1 MGCRVTWVQAV
12 RFPLKHG
19 GLAQTPLGRIL
30 SDKQKEATSMIAEQ
44 LVESGIKLV
53 ASLPD
58 DWIAPLI
65 HAVDQ
70 DDRFKHVPVNREESA
85 IGLCSGAYFGGI
97 PSLALM
103 GASGLMTCVYAI
115 TKINYS
121 YHIPLFIFA
130 TLRGVIG
137 DPRPHHIANGLYLTK
152 LLDSISLPFLLV
164 EERKTISRIPAAF
177 KHCQAM
183 NRPEVVIFTEAVLL
197 GEA

>member
-1 MGCRVTWVQAV
+1 M
-12 RFPLKHG
+12 
-19 GLAQTPLGRIL
+19 
-30 SDKQKEATSMIAEQ
+30 SDKQSEATAFIVEQ
-44 LVESGIKLV
+44 LAESGIKLI

-65 HAVDQ
+65 NAVDK
-70 DDRFKHVPVNREESA
+70 DSRFRHVPVNREESA
-85 IGLCSGAYFGGI
+85 VGLCSGAFFGGI

-103 GASGLMTCVYAI
+103 GASGLTTCIYAI

-137 DPRPHHIANGLYLTK
+137 DPRPHHISNGLYLTK

-164 EERKTISRIPAAF
+164 EERKTICPDSGCVQTLPGDEPARSRDFYRSGIAWRSLTKA
-177 KHCQAM
+177 
-183 NRPEVVIFTEAVLL
+183 
-197 GEA
+197 

>member
-1 MGCRVTWVQAV
+1 V
-12 RFPLKHG
+12 
-19 GLAQTPLGRIL
+19 
-30 SDKQKEATSMIAEQ
+30 SDQQNRATSLIISQ
-44 LVESGIKLV
+44 LVQSGIKLV

-65 HAVDQ
+65 YAIDK
-70 DDRFKHVPVNREESA
+70 DERFRHVPVNREESA

-103 GASGLMTCVYAI
+103 GASGLTTCVYAI

-137 DPRPHHIANGLYLTK
+137 DPRPHHISNGLYLTR
-152 LLDSISLPFLLV
+152 LLDSISLPYLLV
-164 EERKTISRIPAAF
+164 EERKTIERIPAAF

>member
-1 MGCRVTWVQAV
+1 VAIV
-12 RFPLKHG
+12 
-19 GLAQTPLGRIL
+19 
-30 SDKQKEATSMIAEQ
+30 SDKQNQATSLIIDQ
-44 LVESGIKLV
+44 LVKSGIKLV

-65 HAVDQ
+65 HAIDT

-103 GASGLMTCVYAI
+103 GASGLMTCVYAV

-152 LLDSISLPFLLV
+152 LLDSISLPFLLI
-164 EERKTISRIPAAF
+164 EERKTIERISAAF

-183 NRPEVVIFTEAVLL
+183 NRPEVMIFTEAVLL

>member
-1 MGCRVTWVQAV
+1 M
-12 RFPLKHG
+12 
-19 GLAQTPLGRIL
+19 
-30 SDKQKEATSMIAEQ
+30 SDKQKEATSLIVEQ
-44 LVESGIKLV
+44 LVQSGIKLV

-65 HAVDQ
+65 DAVDK

-97 PSLALM
+97 PTLALM

-137 DPRPHHIANGLYLTK
+137 DPRPHRISNGLYLTK
-152 LLDSISLPFLLV
+152 LLDSISLAVFACG
-164 EERKTISRIPAAF
+164 RAKTIERIPAAF
-177 KHCQAM
+177 KALPGDEPSRGGHIC
-183 NRPEVVIFTEAVLL
+183 EAVLL

>member
-1 MGCRVTWVQAV
+1 M
-12 RFPLKHG
+12 
-19 GLAQTPLGRIL
+19 
-30 SDKQKEATSMIAEQ
+30 SDKQAEATSLIVEQ
-44 LVESGIKLV
+44 LFESGIKLV

-58 DWIAPLI
+58 AIGTDE
-65 HAVDQ
+65 
-70 DDRFKHVPVNREESA
+70 RFKHVPVNREESA
-85 IGLCSGAYFGGI
+85 VGLCSGAYFGGI

-164 EERKTISRIPAAF
+164 EEIKTIGRIPAAF

-183 NRPEVVIFTEAVLL
+183 NRPEAVIFTEAVLL

>member
-1 MGCRVTWVQAV
+1 
-12 RFPLKHG
+12 
-19 GLAQTPLGRIL
+19 
-30 SDKQKEATSMIAEQ
+30 
-44 LVESGIKLV
+44 
-53 ASLPD
+53 
-58 DWIAPLI
+58 
-65 HAVDQ
+65 
-70 DDRFKHVPVNREESA
+70 
-85 IGLCSGAYFGGI
+85 
-97 PSLALM
+97 M

-164 EERKTISRIPAAF
+164 EERKTIGRIPAAF

>member
-1 MGCRVTWVQAV
+1 MT
-12 RFPLKHG
+12 
-19 GLAQTPLGRIL
+19 
-30 SDKQKEATSMIAEQ
+30 DKQSEATSLIVEQ
-44 LVESGIKLV
+44 LVQSGIKLV

-65 HAVDQ
+65 DAVDK
-70 DDRFKHVPVNREESA
+70 DRRLQHVPVNREESA

-97 PSLALM
+97 PSVALM

-137 DPRPHHIANGLYLTK
+137 DPRPHHMSNGLYLTK

-164 EERKTISRIPAAF
+164 EERNTIARIPAAF

-183 NRPEVVIFTEAVLL
+183 NRPEVLIFSEAVLL